1 MARSSRRREWDDD
14 DDFEDD
20 YDDRPRRP
28 RKKKGKSGSSGVPL
42 PLILAGVGGVAV
54 LLLIGVAVAAWWLL
68 ADQSAGK
75 KPAVA
80 QAGGGDAGGFNIEI
94 NPAVKQET
102 QPWQRLTPA
111 EHGITLLAPG
121 APSPIEDDR
130 LSFFHS
136 GKKKAKGWVCKG
148 TANQYYLIQADGLGD
163 EAEARKWLPNTMATY
178 LGLGG
183 MSEPTTA
190 VTIDGLPGQQYEP
203 VKGFGFA
210 GVFVYR
216 TVQIDGRT
224 YIFGVNS
231 RPDDPAVQKF
241 FGSVKVARGPDG
253 KPRGG

>member
-1 MARSSRRREWDDD
+1 MARSNRRRDWDDD
-14 DDFEDD
+14 DDADFED
-20 YDDRPRRP
+20 DDRPRRP
-28 RKKKGKSGSSGVPL
+28 RKKKGKSEPSGVPV
-42 PLILAGVGGVAV
+42 PLIVAGVAGVALV
-54 LLLIGVAVAAWWLL
+54 LLVGVVAVAWLLL
-68 ADQSAGK
+68 ADSSAGK
-75 KPAVA
+75 KPAAPV
-80 QAGGGDAGGFNIEI
+80 GRGDDLGFNIEI

-121 APSPIEDDR
+121 TPTPIDDDR
-130 LSFFHS
+130 LSFFRS
-136 GKKKAKGWVCKG
+136 GQKKAKGWVCKG

-216 TVQIDGRT
+216 TLQIDGRT

-241 FGSVKVARGPDG
+241 FASVKVARGPDG

>member
-1 MARSSRRREWDDD
+1 MARSSRRRDWDDED
-14 DDFEDD
+14 NDDFEND
-20 YDDRPRRP
+20 DDRPRRP
-28 RKKKGKSGSSGVPL
+28 RKKKGKSGVPVPL
-42 PLILAGVGGVAV
+42 IVAGVTGIGLV
-54 LLLIGVAVAAWWLL
+54 LLVGIVVAAWLL
-68 ADQSAGK
+68 LGDSSAGK
-75 KPAVA
+75 KPVA
-80 QAGGGDAGGFNIEI
+80 PVAAGGDDGGFNIEI
-94 NPAVKQET
+94 NPAVKPET

-111 EHGITLLAPG
+111 EHGITLLVPGTPAP
-121 APSPIEDDR
+121 IDDDR
-130 LSFFHS
+130 LSFFQS

-163 EAEARKWLPNTMATY
+163 EAEVRKWLPNMMATY

-190 VTIDGLPGQQYEP
+190 VTIDGQPGQQYEP

-216 TVQIDGRT
+216 TLQIDGRT

-231 RPDDPAVQKF
+231 KPDDPAVQKF
-241 FGSVKVARGPDG
+241 FASVKVARGPDG